1 VAAGLGL
8 ALLVVNN
15 KAHREKQEL
24 YDALSVQSNTVTTI
38 KTSLE
43 EQQAVNQV
51 LETNL
56 AATRVDYSN
65 KLTLSDANLRSAEEN
80 LEKAKTEAKAQADA
94 EIAEIATRDKK
105 ISDLENQ
112 NQDLDKQASDLRGHI
127 SGLQTQINAT
137 QDKLARSEGDREVLL
152 KELKR
157 LQTEKTALESRFNDL
172 AVMQAQVRKLK
183 NELSVAQNL
192 DWIRRGI
199 YDAIKEKGGERLIS
213 PPNNSSP
220 EANPALNVELH
231 RTGETNILSPPPG
244 DIPAK

>member
-1 VAAGLGL
+1 
-8 ALLVVNN
+8 
-15 KAHREKQEL
+15 
-24 YDALSVQSNTVTTI
+24 
-38 KTSLE
+38 
-43 EQQAVNQV
+43 
-51 LETNL
+51 
-56 AATRVDYSN
+56 
-65 KLTLSDANLRSAEEN
+65 
-80 LEKAKTEAKAQADA
+80 
-94 EIAEIATRDKK
+94 
-105 ISDLENQ
+105 
-112 NQDLDKQASDLRGHI
+112 
-127 SGLQTQINAT
+127 
-137 QDKLARSEGDREVLL
+137 L